1 KLQIRRVML
10 VAPPASISTAFQ
22 SAHLSSVTPAMPSA
36 RPVVLSGPS
45 GGGKSTIL
53 TRAMKE
59 YEGVFAFSV
68 SHTTRNPREGEQNG
82 VHYWF
87 STKDEVAKMIERD
100 EFLEYAT
107 FGGNTYGTSK
117 KSVNDVLSSGRICVL
132 DVELQGVR
140 NLKKSLNDAKYIFIR
155 APSVDEL
162 EKRLR
167 ARGTETEE
175 TLQKRLN
182 HAREDME
189 EIAKDEKLFDY
200 EIVNDDL
207 ESAYAQF
214 KNVLSEDLNAV
225 QRSKQ

>member
-1 KLQIRRVML
+1 FRRAML
-10 VAPPASISTAFQ
+10 VAPPASLSATFQ
-22 SAHLSSVTPAMPSA
+22 SSHLSALIPAMPSA

-59 YEGVFAFSV
+59 FEGAFAFSV

-87 STKDEVAKMIERD
+87 SSKPEVERMIENG
-100 EFLEYAT
+100 EFLEHAT

-140 NLKKSLNDAKYIFIR
+140 NLKAALSDAKYIFIR

-175 TLQKRLN
+175 TLQKRLK

-189 EIAKDEKLFDY
+189 EIAKDKSLFDY

-207 ESAYAQF
+207 DSAYKQF
-214 KNVLSEDLNAV
+214 INALSEDLTSA

>member
-1 KLQIRRVML
+1 LRRAML
-10 VAPPASISTAFQ
+10 VAPTSSLLATTF
-22 SAHLSSVTPAMPSA
+22 LSSHQSTVPTAMPTA

-53 TRAMKE
+53 NRAMEEFKDA
-59 YEGVFAFSV
+59 FAFSV
-68 SHTTRNPREGEQNG
+68 SHTTRSPREGEQHG

-87 STKDEVAKMIERD
+87 SSRDEVAKMIENE
-100 EFLEYAT
+100 EFLEHAT

-117 KSVNDVLSSGRICVL
+117 KAVSDVLNSGRICVL
-132 DVELQGVR
+132 DVEIQGVR
-140 NLKKSLNDAKYIFIR
+140 NLKKSLTNAKYVFIR

-175 TLQKRLN
+175 TLQKRLK

-189 EIAKDEKLFDY
+189 EIAKDETLFDH
-200 EIVNDDL
+200 EIVNDDI
-207 ESAYAQF
+207 ESAYKQF
-214 KNVLSEDLNAV
+214 INALSEDLSV
-225 QRSKQ
+225 HQRSKQ